1 MKAHLV
7 KAFLA
12 TLVLFAS
19 ATAHA
24 QVALKLPDQS
34 PAASVGQTVGLT
46 EISVVYH
53 RPGVNGRPI
62 WGKLVPYGEPWRVGA
77 NENTTITFST
87 DVKVGGK
94 PLKAGTYGLH
104 ALPTAKDWTI
114 MFSTMS
120 VAWGSFTYD
129 QKEDAARITV
139 TPRATTASEE
149 RLLYRFDDPTETK
162 TTLVL
167 AWEKLEVPITIE
179 VETPKVAMA
188 SVRQQLRGPAGF
200 SWEGYLQAATYWQK
214 NGGPVDEALKLVDRS
229 IQMNQ
234 NYQNLTLR
242 AAIVEKQGNA
252 KAAADLRAKAQ
263 TLATESDLAQAGFQ
277 LLRGDKKVDE
287 ALKVFQS
294 TIARFPESVL
304 AQAGLGESLAAKG
317 DKPGAIAAYTKAQSL
332 SKDPAQQKRI
342 EARIAKLKA
351 P

>member
-1 MKAHLV
+1 MKTLLV
-7 KAFLA
+7 KPLLA

-24 QVALKLPDQS
+24 QVPLKLPDQS
-34 PAASVGQTVGLT
+34 PAASISQTVGLS
-46 EISVVYH
+46 EITVVYH

-114 MFSTMS
+114 MLSNMS
-120 VAWGSFTYD
+120 AAWGSFTYD

-139 TPRATTASEE
+139 TPRTAASEE
-149 RLLYRFDDPTETK
+149 RLLYRFDDPTDTK

-179 VETPKVAMA
+179 VETPKVVMA
-188 SVRQQLRGPAGF
+188 SIRQQLRSLAGF
-200 SWEGYLQAATYWQK
+200 SWQGYAQAAIYWVK
-214 NGGPVDEALKLVDRS
+214 NGGPLDEALKLADRS
-229 IQMNQ
+229 IQMNE
-234 NYQNLTLR
+234 NYQNLSAR

-263 TLATESDLAQAGFQ
+263 TLATENDLNLAGYR
-277 LLRGDKKVDE
+277 LVADKKLDE
-287 ALKVFQS
+287 AIKLFQ
-294 TIARFPESVL
+294 ANADHHPESWN
-304 AQAGLGESLAAKG
+304 AQDSLGEALATKG
-317 DKPGAIAAYTKAQSL
+317 DKPGAIAAYTKALSL
-332 SKDPAQQKRI
+332 AKDPVQKKRI
-342 EARIAKLKA
+342 TATIAGLKA